1 MDLQNKKMKKNFSY
15 ISIIIG
21 IIIIGIMSSVVYR
34 SVTFSSAQTVLKT
47 KTFHATVMAESEID
61 KEISK
66 TTHIDGITEEMI
78 TIGNSEFTVVKD
90 ITILNANLKRITVK
104 VFFEHMEKP
113 YSIEFFTSVKE

>member
-1 MDLQNKKMKKNFSY
+1 MKKNFSY

-47 KTFHATVMAESEID
+47 KTFYATVMAESEID

-66 TTHIDGITEEMI
+66 ATHIDGITEEMI

-90 ITILNANLKRITVK
+90 ITILNANLKRVTVK
-104 VFFEHMEKP
+104 VFFEYMDKP